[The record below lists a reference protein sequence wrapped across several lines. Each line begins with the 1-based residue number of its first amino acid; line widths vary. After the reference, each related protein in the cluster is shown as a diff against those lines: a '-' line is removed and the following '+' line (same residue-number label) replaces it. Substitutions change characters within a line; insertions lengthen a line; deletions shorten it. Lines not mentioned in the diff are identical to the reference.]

1 MAAFFLAR
9 REAPMAHLKL
19 MKLMYLAD
27 RLSMERYDVPMTD
40 DFQCN
45 MKNGPVLSATLNL
58 MNGTRPS
65 RVWSSFITPIQNHQ
79 VNLTREFAWDELD
92 ELSRA
97 DLAILEEVFAK
108 YGHMERW
115 QLVEL
120 VHELPEWENPGNS
133 SKPIDA
139 ELTFESFGL
148 SKAQAHEK
156 VEMLRSRKLLG
167 QKLAE
172 MS

>member
-45 MKNGPVLSATLNL
+45 MKKGPVLSSTLNL
-58 MNGTRPS
+58 MKGVRPS
-65 RVWSSFITPIQNHQ
+65 RAWSSFITPIQNHQ
-79 VNLTREFAWDELD
+79 VSLTRHFDWDELD
-92 ELSRA
+92 ELSRS
-97 DLAILEEVFAK
+97 DLAILDEVFTQ

-115 QLVEL
+115 QLVDL
-120 VHELPEWENPGNS
+120 VHELPEWEDPGNS
-133 SKPIDA
+133 SKAIDT
-139 ELTFESFGL
+139 EVTFESFGM

-167 QKLAE
+167 QKLAG